1 MDLFCTVASGNQEF
15 YCFLDGAEGS
25 FLSRKLLRY
34 KYISVQASFKNAQQ
48 QKSFFRQNLV
58 SECAKGILKFA
69 LMLILRKRWSDAVI
83 RGKKAEPV

>member
-15 YCFLDGAEGS
+15 YCFLDSAKGS
-25 FLSRKLLRY
+25 FLSRKLLWY

-48 QKSFFRQNLV
+48 QKSFFRQNLG